1 MPEPDDNY
9 DRLSRALGPA
19 SEYLDKLSV
28 LQVAVATAALA
39 EAQLA
44 RADETIRLA
53 AVDLQHERGRLLK
66 AGQVERVDLADASMR
81 LMVAPTSTVDDDIG
95 QFEGAALVISRDEW
109 DVLVSDLNDAAQ
121 RGWERVKSHRHAKKS
136 QWRRGRAANDQP
148 RGAESGGKAQ
158 SQP

>member
-95 QFEGAALVISRDEW
+95 QFEGAALVVSRAEW
-109 DVLVSDLNDAAQ
+109 DVLVSDLDATAAE
-121 RGWERVKSHRHAKKS
+121 GWGRVRAHRDGKK
-136 QWRRGRAANDQP
+136 NQP